1 MNPNQVSPV
10 ASQAAIS
17 PVASPVAS
25 PAAIISP
32 VASPAANPVAKPV
45 ASSPIVGPSSP
56 IVSSPI
62 VSSPSS
68 PATNASSPNASSPI
82 VSSPIAIS
90 PISQDANASPISPIV
105 GSASSPPPPPLP
117 ADWIEKQVNGKT
129 VYIHLPTE
137 HTTYDRPTDVTPT
150 PIPEPP
156 LPPGWKMMTDRPTIY
171 YKNETLGLVQDDRPG
186 IPSVASPALPS
197 VASPALPSVPSVATA
212 PAVGACD
219 TTLPLDS
226 VPAECSSNAP
236 PPPLKAYILSI
247 LTPILEESADA
258 LFQTLRVKPYE
269 LAETAV
275 TDAVMTQALTPE
287 VLERMKAL
295 DDPQVQKVLAGF
307 KANVQTAVQQ
317 TFDTLNKGVGDNV
330 GELLGSVANKLSSAI
345 QLLIADI
352 PGWGIVMS
360 GAQLADTVVEVAEQ
374 GEQIADEVQHAF
386 EPLNAIGAQVA
397 EVRSAVNEVTPESGA
412 PQIGAPQTKVLPGES
427 GEVKDAEVPGEVP
440 KDANAAS
447 GAPQTEVPKDANA
460 APKSGQPKGGS
471 RKRRRIHK
479 LSRRIERTLR
489 RVQKKYGLKDKND
502 FLRRTLRARKM
513 K

>member
-1 MNPNQVSPV
+1 MNPNQV
-10 ASQAAIS
+10 I
-17 PVASPVAS
+17 
-25 PAAIISP
+25 
-32 VASPAANPVAKPV
+32 
-45 ASSPIVGPSSP
+45 
-56 IVSSPI
+56 
-62 VSSPSS
+62 SPSS
-68 PATNASSPNASSPI
+68 PANVNAISPSPISTVANVNAISPNASSPSP
-82 VSSPIAIS
+82 SSTVAN
-90 PISQDANASPISPIV
+90 ANASSP
-105 GSASSPPPPPLP
+105 SPSSTDASGPLP
-117 ADWIEKQVNGKT
+117 ADWIEKKINGKS

-137 HTTYDRPTDVTPT
+137 HTTYDRPTDATPT

-186 IPSVASPALPS
+186 IPSVASLALPS
-197 VASPALPSVPSVATA
+197 VASPALPSVASSSVATA

-330 GELLGSVANKLSSAI
+330 GELLGSVANKLSGAI
-345 QLLIADI
+345 KSLIADI

-360 GAQLADTVVEVAEQ
+360 GAQLADAGIAVAEQ
-374 GEQIADEVQHAF
+374 GRTIANEVAQALA
-386 EPLNAIGAQVA
+386 PLNAVQAQVA
-397 EVRSAVNEVTPESGA
+397 EVRSAVDVASGQTPAVAGKA
-412 PQIGAPQTKVLPGES
+412 PTSEALTSAASEQAPGVLPEQAPGVVAGKAPEQ
-427 GEVKDAEVPGEVP
+427 VPGQAPEQVP
-440 KDANAAS
+440 EQ
-447 GAPQTEVPKDANA
+447 APGVLPQSEATT
-460 APKSGQPKGGS
+460 SGQSKHTGGS

>member
-1 MNPNQVSPV
+1 
-10 ASQAAIS
+10 
-17 PVASPVAS
+17 
-25 PAAIISP
+25 
-32 VASPAANPVAKPV
+32 
-45 ASSPIVGPSSP
+45 
-56 IVSSPI
+56 
-62 VSSPSS
+62 
-68 PATNASSPNASSPI
+68 
-82 VSSPIAIS
+82 
-90 PISQDANASPISPIV
+90 
-105 GSASSPPPPPLP
+105 
-117 ADWIEKQVNGKT
+117 
-129 VYIHLPTE
+129 
-137 HTTYDRPTDVTPT
+137 
-150 PIPEPP
+150 
-156 LPPGWKMMTDRPTIY
+156 MMTDRPTIY
-171 YKNETLGLVQDDRPG
+171 YKNETLDLEQYDRPG
-186 IPSVASPALPS
+186 ITSVASVASPALHSVASPS
-197 VASPALPSVPSVATA
+197 VASPSVATA

-275 TDAVMTQALTPE
+275 SDAVMTQALTPE

-295 DDPQVQKVLAGF
+295 DDPQVQKVLADF

-360 GAQLADTVVEVAEQ
+360 GAQLADTVIEVAEK
-374 GEQIADEVQHAF
+374 GETIADEVDQALA
-386 EPLNAIGAQVA
+386 PLNAVQAQVA
-397 EVRSAVNEVTPESGA
+397 EVRSAVDAATGQIPAVPTSAAPGVVPGKASISAASESG
-412 PQIGAPQTKVLPGES
+412 V
-427 GEVKDAEVPGEVP
+427 VPGQAPGQAPEQV
-440 KDANAAS
+440 ATSVSGTNEAAPS
-447 GAPQTEVPKDANA
+447 GAAPSGATTNKDPKNIH
-460 APKSGQPKGGS
+460 GGS